1 MSARRGWAPIFTALA
16 VLALLVSGCGDTRV
30 VGSEIGNPTIAGVIL
45 NPDGSPAAGAMVSL
59 RRKDYVAMGIG
70 ETLIRSE
77 VEPEIWLAKKGVF
90 KADVETD
97 AKGRFKIDS
106 VDTGSYRIE
115 VIDALGKGVLLD
127 VAVTL
132 DSGKIELPAGTARA
146 NGSISGTLRTLDPA
160 AAQYIA
166 WVRGVERAALVSS
179 VDGRFTLPN
188 CPAGVYTLYFGCLD
202 RGCLSKEVPNVT
214 VEVGTAVE
222 MDTVFLQTFSTEIY
236 AAWKSSMKI
245 SLNTTATGADV
256 ADSVAGFPLLVRLD
270 SSNFPFAGADG
281 NGRDIRFLDGQGNR
295 LPFEIERWD
304 SLGRKAEIW
313 VRLETVHGNSASQLI
328 TMYWGNPAAEAFASG
343 AADVFPRTEGY
354 RGVWHLSENPAS
366 ADNGYRDASANANH
380 GVGYNLPAAR
390 SGLTGPGLTF
400 NGASSVKV
408 AADSSL
414 HTDAGVSIELW
425 ANFAGLG
432 SFRRLVSKAFS
443 SGKYPWTE
451 YDIESDSTGRRIA
464 FVVGLRDS
472 MYGVK
477 SVREIRTGEWIHVT
491 GSFDGTELRVY
502 INGVLEGAVERKGAI
517 ADHGRGLVFGKY
529 EHDEASNFNGSLDE
543 IRITGKPR
551 SAAWIRLSYENQKP
565 GSGMLTFSAPSN

>member
-1 MSARRGWAPIFTALA
+1 MSTRGGWAPISAAFA
-16 VLALLVSGCGDTRV
+16 VLALLVSGCGDGRV
-30 VGSEIGNPTIAGVIL
+30 AGSEIGNPTIAGVIL
-45 NPDGSPAAGAMVSL
+45 NPDGSPAAGATVSL

-90 KADVETD
+90 KTEVETD
-97 AKGRFKIDS
+97 AKGRFEIDS

-115 VIDALGKGVLLD
+115 VIDTLGKGLLLD
-127 VAVTL
+127 VAVTSES
-132 DSGKIELPAGTARA
+132 DKIELPAGTARA

-179 VDGRFTLPN
+179 VDGRFSLPN

-202 RGCLSKEVPNVT
+202 RGCLSKEVPNVK

-245 SLNTTATGADV
+245 RLNTTDSGAGVTDT
-256 ADSVAGFPLLVRLD
+256 VAGFPLLVRLD

-281 NGRDIRFLDGQGNR
+281 AGRDIRFLDAHGNR

-304 SLGRKAEIW
+304 SLARKAEIW
-313 VRLETVHGNSASQLI
+313 VRMESVHGNSAAQAI
-328 TMYWGNPAAEAFASG
+328 TMFWGNPSAEAFASG
-343 AADVFPRTEGY
+343 AADVFPRSEGY
-354 RGVWHLSENPAS
+354 RGVWHLAENPGS

-380 GVGYNLPAAR
+380 GIGYSLPTTRSDLVGPALA
-390 SGLTGPGLTF
+390 F

-414 HTDAGVSIELW
+414 HSDSGVSIELW

-443 SGKYPWTE
+443 SGRYPWTE

-477 SVREIRTGEWIHVT
+477 SVREIRKDEWIHVT

-502 INGVLEGAVERKGAI
+502 INGVLEGAVERKGTI

-529 EHDEASNFNGSLDE
+529 EHDGASNFNGSLDE
-543 IRITGKPR
+543 VRVTGKPR
-551 SAAWIRLSYENQKP
+551 SAAWIRLSYENQRP
-565 GSGMLTFSAPSN
+565 GSGMLIFSPPTP